1 MRYSENVISA
11 FLTNSRKS
19 DIARACNLSRTTIVR
34 YSKDPELQRVLSER
48 RSEMLQ
54 QTSDKLWSMLSADA
68 DGLLEVLDDPQTIGQ
83 TKINCINAIFQNFKL
98 LYETA
103 CLEKRVAELE
113 TQKVEIVTL
122 LNNIPRGGDGK

>member
-54 QTSDKLWSMLSADA
+54 QTSDKLRSMLSAAA